1 MLLVDHFKIIHS
13 KQISAR
19 ILKISVEVF
28 IQNKQLNHNF
38 GNFLIDRCV
47 CRSDG
52 KTINLEL
59 KRMNNRFSF
68 QSLLLEYSPSGLGIL
83 EILSRIFLHIAKPS
97 ESCFDRKKVLNTT
110 FRFYQRNIR
119 ILFKG

>member
-1 MLLVDHFKIIHS
+1 MLPVDHFKIIHN

-19 ILKISVEVF
+19 ILKISFEIF

-59 KRMNNRFSF
+59 KKMNYRFSF
-68 QSLLLEYSPSGLGIL
+68 HPL
-83 EILSRIFLHIAKPS
+83 
-97 ESCFDRKKVLNTT
+97 
-110 FRFYQRNIR
+110 
-119 ILFKG
+119 